1 MQIKTYKAT
10 TMKEVLAQIKT
21 EMGPHAVIVSTR
33 QVKDNSYGLM
43 TKPVVE
49 VTAAVDYDEM
59 RVAAGKSAKV
69 VSSAPITDGD
79 EARPEIVDAKF
90 DITAMS
96 NEITELKGMM
106 QTLLKANG
114 MEVVRE
120 NPLRRALLVQGLK
133 ASLVDLIL
141 SKLGDKATPQSVK
154 SLLLKVVHADPRMPK
169 QIQIVMGT
177 TGVGKTTTIAKLAAR
192 AALNEGLKVGLITLD
207 TYRIGA
213 VEQGRIYAKILGVP
227 FVSATSPEE
236 FKRAVVQFRDKDLV
250 LVDTVGRSAASDEHV
265 LQLKEYCSGV
275 PMAKILAM
283 PVAIRDTEMEKIMR
297 TFSPLGID
305 RMIFT
310 KADEAVTAGAVLSHN
325 LLYRTPIAYITN
337 GQRVPEDI
345 EPASPEMIIS
355 MCLGEAQ

>member
-1 MQIKTYKAT
+1 
-10 TMKEVLAQIKT
+10 MKEVLAQIKT
-21 EMGPHAVIVSTR
+21 EMGPNAVIVSTR
-33 QVKDNSYGLM
+33 QIRDNSYGLM

-59 RVAAGKSAKV
+59 RVASGKPTKATPPTSL
-69 VSSAPITDGD
+69 PD
-79 EARPEIVDAKF
+79 EAGAQPEISAAKF
-90 DITAMS
+90 DITAVGS
-96 NEITELKGMM
+96 EIIELKGMM
-106 QTLLKANG
+106 QTLLKVNG
-114 MEVVRE
+114 VEVARE
-120 NPLRRALLVQGLK
+120 NPLRNTLLEQGLK

-141 SKLGDKATPQSVK
+141 SKLGENATPQSVK
-154 SLLLKVVHADPRMPK
+154 GLLSKVVHANPHMPK
-169 QIQIVMGT
+169 QIQIVVGT

-192 AALNEGLKVGLITLD
+192 AVLNEGLKVGLVTLD

-213 VEQGRIYAKILGVP
+213 IEQGRIYAKILGVP
-227 FVSATSPEE
+227 FVSVTSPEE
-236 FKRAVVQFRDKDLV
+236 FKRAVIQFRDKDLV

-265 LQLKEYCSGV
+265 VQLKEYCAGV

-283 PVAIRDTEMEKIMR
+283 PVATRDSEMEKIMR
-297 TFSPLGID
+297 TFAPLGID

-310 KADEAVTAGAVLSHN
+310 KADEAVTAGTVLSHN

-355 MCLGEAQ
+355 MCLGEVQ

>member
-1 MQIKTYKAT
+1 MQIKTYKAAS
-10 TMKEVLAQIKT
+10 MKEVLAQIKT

-59 RVAAGKSAKV
+59 RVASGKPVKAISP
-69 VSSAPITDGD
+69 APMPD
-79 EARPEIVDAKF
+79 EVETRPEISAAKL
-90 DITAMS
+90 DISAMGSEITA
-96 NEITELKGMM
+96 LKGMM
-106 QTLLKANG
+106 QTLLKATG
-114 MEVVRE
+114 VEVARE
-120 NPLRRALLVQGLK
+120 NPLRKALLEQGLK

-141 SKLGDKATPQSVK
+141 SKLGEKASLQSVK
-154 SLLLKVVHADPRMPK
+154 GLLSKVVHADPHMPK
-169 QIQIVMGT
+169 QIQIVVGT

-192 AALNEGLKVGLITLD
+192 AVLNEELKVGLITLD

-227 FVSATSPEE
+227 FLSVTSPEE
-236 FKRAVVQFRDKDLV
+236 FKRAVIQLRDKDLV

-265 LQLKEYCSGV
+265 VQLKEYCAGV

-283 PVAIRDTEMEKIMR
+283 PVATRDSEMEKVMH
-297 TFSPLGID
+297 TFAPLSID

-310 KADEAVTAGAVLSHN
+310 KADEAVTAGTVLSHN

-345 EPASPEMIIS
+345 APASPEMIIS
-355 MCLGEAQ
+355 MCLGDIQ